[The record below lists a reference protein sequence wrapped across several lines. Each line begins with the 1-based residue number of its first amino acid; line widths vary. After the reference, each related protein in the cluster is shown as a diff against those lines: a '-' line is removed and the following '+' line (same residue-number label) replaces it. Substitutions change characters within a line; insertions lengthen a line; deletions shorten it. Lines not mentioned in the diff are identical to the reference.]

1 MDKII
6 SDKNSI
12 TYRFQCD
19 CTSPEDV
26 MDITVDNSNN
36 KKYFSINMYY
46 NEVNFWSRVKESISI
61 LKGNW
66 NWREF
71 IVSQGGS
78 EDDDKMISDIFNPD
92 KTFEELP

>member
-1 MDKII
+1 
-6 SDKNSI
+6 
-12 TYRFQCD
+12 
-19 CTSPEDV
+19 
-26 MDITVDNSNN
+26 
-36 KKYFSINMYY
+36 MYY
-46 NEVNFWSRVKESISI
+46 NEVNFWSRVKESISV
-61 LKGNW
+61 LRGNW